1 LIADVKLFP
10 NPARNTTQLQFNN
23 LHLNQFNVSL
33 IDLSGRKLTSQLHNA
48 VNGFN
53 QINVQLP
60 EVSAGMY
67 FILLESEGNSQLLP
81 LIIAQ

>member
-33 IDLSGRKLTSQLHNA
+33 IDLSGRNLTSQLHNA

-53 QINVQLP
+53 QITVQLP